1 MIKDSRNL
9 FCKKMIMMILKRR
22 RKHEKTTANQHRNE
36 RSVQSAY
43 VNKLGR
49 SKLKFS
55 TFVCECNNNEV
66 WSDLLKLCN
75 ILLCYSIFID
85 YSSFFFADA
94 TTRMPRRLG
103 AVDHGASTSL
113 SSCLHL
119 CSCWHRLLWP
129 SFGSSTSK
137 VRHHVSYVKS
147 SIYSI
152 DRRKVEMRWHE
163 WKLIFVIMSIC
174 TTIGGYTLEEDKKDE
189 LEKFFNL
196 HPTLLI
202 AGYITLSGFCKWNR
216 LSSSCS
222 ESYPVFVSSDI
233 FKWLIKLNWI
243 QFIAIL
249 LYRICRCCSHLVV
262 KLCHVFLHACTIP
275 CVVIGGLVIWQ
286 YKERND
292 YVHFYSLHSWL
303 GLATS
308 GLFAFQFL
316 IGFFR

>member
-1 MIKDSRNL
+1 
-9 FCKKMIMMILKRR
+9 MIMMILKRR
-22 RKHEKTTANQHRNE
+22 RKHEKITTNQHRNE
-36 RSVQSAY
+36 RNIQSAY

-49 SKLKFS
+49 SKLKLS
-55 TFVCECNNNEV
+55 TFVWGCNNNEV
-66 WSDLLKLCN
+66 WSDLLKLCD
-75 ILLCYSIFID
+75 ILLFNFYRLFFYSSLQTLRRGCQSGLGLWIMVRVHLCRRACVCAPAGID
-85 YSSFFFADA
+85 YCD
-94 TTRMPRRLG
+94 RHLG
-103 AVDHGASTSL
+103 HLLQRYDIMCHMSNHQFILSTKG
-113 SSCLHL
+113 
-119 CSCWHRLLWP
+119 R
-129 SFGSSTSK
+129 
-137 VRHHVSYVKS
+137 
-147 SIYSI
+147 
-152 DRRKVEMRWHE
+152 MRWHE
-163 WKLIFVIMSIC
+163 SKLIIVLMSIC

-216 LSSSCS
+216 LSFSCS

-243 QFIAIL
+243 QFTAIL

-286 YKERND
+286 YKERTGD
-292 YVHFYSLHSWL
+292 VHFYSLHSWL

-308 GLFAFQFL
+308 GLFAFQFI